1 MANHHHYTAR
11 AAELRLSHKSLT
23 PTDRGDSRSSRGDD
37 NDEEEEEEEEED
49 WEEDAGNFIDLEY
62 RQVSK
67 HILSICLNHHILIGL
82 IL

>member
-37 NDEEEEEEEEED
+37 NDEEEEEED